1 MFHFLIGPDRQRLTA
16 HRGLVQALSP
26 ALAALMNNG
35 QIKESLSGT
44 TTIEDLEE
52 QTFIASCEFGYRGQ
66 YRTLSRKDEQ
76 NGEASSAEGK
86 DLLKKIR
93 VY

>member
-1 MFHFLIGPDRQRLTA
+1 
-16 HRGLVQALSP
+16 
-26 ALAALMNNG
+26 MNNG
-35 QIKESLSGT
+35 QMKEFLSGT

-52 QTFIASCEFGYRGQ
+52 QTFIAFCEFGYRGQ
-66 YRTLSRKDEQ
+66 YRTLSGKDEQ